1 MFIKFQVIYKW
12 AYVGYVLS
20 DCAGFTHQIGL
31 GPRLSSSV
39 FAQRVWGNH
48 HHKSH
53 RRLDSNPSSFYDM
66 FRPQPFEM
74 PRKFKIFQELKLMIQ
89 GVFTGLSHLVPAVEF
104 LGVKIQDFP
113 REMIH
118 KW

>member
-1 MFIKFQVIYKW
+1 
-12 AYVGYVLS
+12 
-20 DCAGFTHQIGL
+20 
-31 GPRLSSSV
+31 
-39 FAQRVWGNH
+39 
-48 HHKSH
+48 
-53 RRLDSNPSSFYDM
+53 
-66 FRPQPFEM
+66 M

-118 KW
+118 K